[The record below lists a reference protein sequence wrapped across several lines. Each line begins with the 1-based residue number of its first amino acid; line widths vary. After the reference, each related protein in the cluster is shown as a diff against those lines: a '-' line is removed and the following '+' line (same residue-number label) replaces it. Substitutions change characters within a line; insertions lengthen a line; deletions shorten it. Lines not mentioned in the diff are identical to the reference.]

1 MDLEKEYQQL
11 ANKIREV
18 YFPILKEKRAT
29 LKYSKHIM
37 ERMITSWGIDPT
49 KQTNYTPEVIFK
61 LDKWLDEQLKI
72 KQEMEKINV

>member
-18 YFPILKEKRAT
+18 YFPILKEKRAK

-37 ERMITSWGIDPT
+37 ERMIISWGVDPS
-49 KQTNYTPEVIFK
+49 KQTNFTPEVVFR
-61 LDKWLDEQLKI
+61 LNEWFDEQLKI